1 MGFPVIRPCNFA
13 NAMKEP
19 VKVTLPIKVPS
30 RIVTPVVLAPI
41 PGVARN
47 SAIET
52 SAEAPPPKALKI
64 PTSSGIEVISTERAA
79 AIPITPPRT
88 TPTMIQVQS
97 TFGVFWV
104 WSTVAMTARSIAKA
118 ARPFPL
124 RAVAGD

>member
-13 NAMKEP
+13 NAMNEP
-19 VKVTLPIKVPS
+19 EKVTLPIKVPS

-47 SAIET
+47 STIAT

-64 PTSSGIEVISTERAA
+64 PTSSGIAVISTKRAA
-79 AIPITPPRT
+79 VPPITPPRT
-88 TPTMIQVQS
+88 TPTRIQVQS
-97 TFGVFWV
+97 RIWV
-104 WSTVAMTARSIAKA
+104 SSTVAMTARSIARA